1 MQGSR
6 RDAFE
11 GIAVYAEQE
20 QGGNAA
26 ICRDSKGDKHPIVA
40 TKATDSSA
48 PTAHCGEA
56 GTTVYILREEGLLEV
71 VDSVKRHDGNWREF
85 GRSLLKR
92 K

>member
-20 QGGNAA
+20 QGGNTTT
-26 ICRDSKGDKHPIVA
+26 CRDSKGAKHPIVA
-40 TKATDSSA
+40 TEATDGSA
-48 PTAHCGEA
+48 FNAHWGEA
-56 GTTVYILREEGLLEV
+56 GTTVQTLREEGLLEKIA
-71 VDSVKRHDGNWREF
+71 SVKRHDGSWREF